1 MYLCALIVYV
11 SKSSLAMDATE
22 GLVRGQKVRDPIM
35 MSAAVVCVSVLPVL
49 LCAFSAYPPYEG
61 GIFSHE
67 ISSQK
72 D

>member
-35 MSAAVVCVSVLPVL
+35 VSEAVVCVSVLPVL